1 MTYIIICL
9 TLYLILVL
17 LFWSLCAINKG
28 SFAGI
33 QNGTESA
40 EAKKSVFRISST
52 ALGNT
57 KAYNIQSLYSKDFI
71 LPEAAGLKYKFRNP
85 LPAFDERNIDYSASR
100 DSSSRSAHVVD
111 INAIEK
117 RHSHV
122 RKGT

>member
-1 MTYIIICL
+1 MTYIIISL

-40 EAKKSVFRISST
+40 EAKKNVFRISST

-71 LPEAAGLKYKFRNP
+71 LPEAAGLKYEFRNP

-117 RHSHV
+117 RHSHA

>member
-1 MTYIIICL
+1 MTYIIISL
-9 TLYLILVL
+9 TLYVILVQ

-33 QNGTESA
+33 QNGAENA
-40 EAKKSVFRISST
+40 EAKKNVFRISST

-71 LPEAAGLKYKFRNP
+71 LPESAGLKYKFRNP
-85 LPAFDERNIDYSASR
+85 LPAFDERNINYSASR
-100 DSSSRSAHVVD
+100 DSSSHSAHVVD
-111 INAIEK
+111 INAIEQ